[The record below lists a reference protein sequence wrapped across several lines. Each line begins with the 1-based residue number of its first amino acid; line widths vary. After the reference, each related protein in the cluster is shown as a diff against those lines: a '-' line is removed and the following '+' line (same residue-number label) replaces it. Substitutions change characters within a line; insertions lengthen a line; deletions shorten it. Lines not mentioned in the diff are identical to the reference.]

1 MSNRIRWQFDDDHIR
16 LIQTKSAKNRVY
28 FAIQLKYY
36 EANMAFCE
44 DIRKISSHTL
54 SKVSKILG
62 ISSKI
67 NYLSPKTVSLYRQDI
82 RAYFQTRTLSKTE
95 ETLLK
100 KWLIEEIFP
109 LGELHIENL
118 KEKAIFFL
126 NSQKIELI
134 QEASLV
140 RLLKKIRHH
149 YETSLFKD
157 IASSLDSQTKGYLDG
172 LLLMTPKKISRIGWL
187 QRWPGGL
194 SVKTILKEAKKLEF
208 LNLLAL
214 PEKLSSLSQK
224 ELLKHYRYIVS
235 CYPGTLKKMP
245 EAYRYGYLAMFAF
258 VKQRQVVDNL
268 VELLIRL
275 TQKFLKA
282 GARKLQ
288 REASRLPEIKK
299 NYSKNDLLQTLI
311 QAILNNE
318 DKVVREAIY
327 PNVSKEDLLFAQS
340 AEEAPQSLGY
350 NKKLNESIRKSY
362 IYHYRRMIVPV
373 LDLLDFYS
381 HNLNDKSLIQALDH
395 IKKYAKDSSSHY
407 PHTETV
413 PLKNVLQ
420 KNQKS
425 LVLEETATGTKVNRI
440 NYEIYVL
447 KNLRD
452 KLRFKEVWVSKS
464 YQYRDPEK
472 DLPQDF
478 DTRRQYY
485 YGLLNKD
492 TESHRF
498 ILRLKKKLRKA
509 LSAFNREL
517 KTNPSVQ
524 ILKKPHGHIK
534 VTPLG
539 PQDTPP
545 QLEEIKQEVFK
556 KWPDI
561 SLLDVLKETDL
572 FVNFLDSFIPSG
584 PREKLD
590 KETLRMR
597 LLLVIQGYGTNTGL
611 KTMVSGDNNVTYSE
625 LLHTKLRY
633 LDTENLRQAIRM
645 VINQL
650 LHIRMPDLWGNCTT
664 SVASDS
670 TFFEASD
677 QNLMSRWHPRYHGI
691 GVMVYWHVDKNSL
704 CIYSQLKSCV
714 SSEVAAMIEGVL
726 RHCTDMDVQK
736 NYVDTHG
743 ASEVGFAFAYLLCFQ
758 LLPRFKNIHQQRLYI
773 AEKGDANKYANLTSI
788 LKRDIHWAS
797 IEAQYDQMIKY
808 ATALK
813 IGTAS
818 AEMIMNR
825 FKNQKTPHPVYK
837 GLSELGKALKTIFL
851 CQYLM
856 SEALRQEIHEGLNV
870 VERWNGV
877 NDFIS
882 YGKTGA
888 FRSNKPEELE
898 LSMLCLHLLQLSL
911 VYINTVMLQQVI
923 QESHWLNKMTMEDKR
938 AISPL
943 LSEHIN
949 PYGKFILNLNE
960 RIPLNHPPIQR
971 AA

>member
-1 MSNRIRWQFDDDHIR
+1 MKSRIRWQFSEEQ
-16 LIQTKSAKNRVY
+16 IQIINTKSRKNRLY

-36 EANMAFCE
+36 ESKMAFCE
-44 DIRKISSHTL
+44 DIKSFSSHTI
-54 SKVSKILG
+54 SKISKMLEVPSKLNHLSLKTIG
-62 ISSKI
+62 I
-67 NYLSPKTVSLYRQDI
+67 YRKEI
-82 RAYFQTRTLSKTE
+82 RNYFQTRKLNQKE
-95 ETLLK
+95 ELLLK
-100 KWLIEEIFP
+100 NWLVEEVFS
-109 LGELHIENL
+109 LGSLHIEGL
-118 KEKAIFFL
+118 KEKAILFL
-126 NSQKIELI
+126 KSKKIENI
-134 QEASLV
+134 QEASLE
-140 RLLKKIRHH
+140 RLLKSIRYQ
-149 YETSLFKD
+149 YESSLFKELS
-157 IASSLDSQTKGYLDG
+157 SSLDPQTKAYLDG
-172 LLLMTPKKISRIGWL
+172 LLLMTPQKVSRIGWL
-187 QRWPGGL
+187 QRWPGGV
-194 SVKTILKEAKKLEF
+194 SIKTILKEAEKLEF
-208 LNLLAL
+208 LNLLTF
-214 PEKLSSLSQK
+214 PEKLHSISQK
-224 ELLKHYRYIVS
+224 ELLKYYRYIVS
-235 CYPGTLKKMP
+235 SYPSNIKKMP
-245 EAYRYGYLAMFAF
+245 EAYRYGYLTIFTF

-268 VELLIRL
+268 VDLLIRL

-282 GARKLQ
+282 GTRKLQ

-299 NYSKNDLLQTLI
+299 NYSKNDLLQALI

-327 PNVSKEDLLFAQS
+327 PNISKEDLLFAQS

-350 NKKLNESIRKSY
+350 NRKLNDSIRKSY

-373 LDLLDFYS
+373 LDLLEFYS
-381 HNLNDKSLIQALDH
+381 HNLNDKLLIQALDH
-395 IKKYAKDSSSHY
+395 IKKHAKDSSPFY
-407 PHTETV
+407 PHTDAV

-420 KNQKS
+420 KNQKA
-425 LVLEETATGTKVNRI
+425 LVLEETATGTKINRI

-478 DTRRQYY
+478 DTRREYY
-485 YGLLNKD
+485 YGLLNKEP
-492 TESHRF
+492 ESHRF
-498 ILRLKKKLRKA
+498 ILKLKRKLRKV
-509 LSAFNREL
+509 LSEFNREL

-524 ILKKPHGHIK
+524 ILKKPQGHIK
-534 VTPLG
+534 VTPLE
-539 PQDTPP
+539 PQNTPS
-545 QLEEIKQEVFK
+545 QLEAIKQEVFK

-590 KETLRMR
+590 KETLRTR
-597 LLLVIQGYGTNTGL
+597 LLLIIQGYGTNTGL

-633 LDTENLRQAIRM
+633 LDPENLRQAIRI

-650 LHIRMPDLWGNCTT
+650 LHIRMPEIWGNCTT

-677 QNLMSRWHPRYHGI
+677 QNLMSRWHPRYHGV

-726 RHCTDMDVQK
+726 RHCTNMEVQK

-743 ASEVGFAFAYLLCFQ
+743 ASEVGFAFSYLLCFQ

-773 AEKGDANKYANLTSI
+773 AEKGDTKKYANLTSI
-788 LKRDIHWAS
+788 LKRHIHWAS

-818 AEMIMNR
+818 AEMIMDR
-825 FKNQKTPHPVYK
+825 FKNQKMSHPVYK

-856 SEALRQEIHEGLNV
+856 SEPLRQEIHEGLNV

-888 FRSNKPEELE
+888 FRSNKPEELKI
-898 LSMLCLHLLQLSL
+898 SMLCLHLLQLSL

-923 QESHWLNKMTMEDKR
+923 QESNWLPKMTMEDKR

-949 PYGKFILNLNE
+949 PYGKFILNLND
-960 RIPLNHPPIQR
+960 RIPLSHPPIQR